1 MSATNIGLTF
11 CLQQALY
18 LTIDGADMTISIV
31 TGGVTTDLGVADT
44 AAPFA
49 NVSPALPTGHVTNDL
64 LLLGAGVKDFATT
77 MQCNAFI
84 ATSTITNGTTGQGL
98 DVGSMRCSAWY
109 KVDDGAEAAPGI
121 IYSAAYNPTMA
132 WILGLHSTVV
142 ADTWVVTNTTATDA
156 DAASTTFSATG
167 AATLGFNTGDWVVV
181 FAACKTDGA
190 AMTSGAITATGATF
204 GSLTEQISD
213 NISTIGNDGA
223 FYCWTGEVSAGPAT
237 AAPVF
242 TATMASGLSDGS
254 CIILRIQEPVLGAP
268 LGSSNMVTKQ
278 AINRASFW

>member
-1 MSATNIGLTF
+1 
-11 CLQQALY
+11 
-18 LTIDGADMTISIV
+18 MTISIV
-31 TGGVTTDLGVADT
+31 TGGQTTDLGQIDT
-44 AAPFA
+44 SSPFG
-49 NVSPALPTGHVTNDL
+49 NRTIVLPTGHAANDL

-77 MQCNAFI
+77 MTVNTFT

-109 KVDDGAEAAPGI
+109 KVDDGSETDPI
-121 IYSAAYNPTMA
+121 IIFSAAYNPMMA
-132 WILGLHSTVV
+132 WNLGLHSTII

-156 DAASTTFSATG
+156 TATGTTFSATG

-181 FAACKTDGA
+181 FASCKTDGA

-213 NISTIGNDGA
+213 NITTAGNDGA